1 MVSKTKKVQKDDYYY
16 CYRHHQKPIQLAVF
30 PQACGS
36 FSTSLM
42 YTNIYVNLSSYIF
55 FNLYDITLYS
65 EMARIIIFIN
75 TVAMKFS
82 ELPQKS
88 LNFGPAH

>member
-1 MVSKTKKVQKDDYYY
+1 MVREKNSKSLQEVVSKTKKVQNDDYYY

-42 YTNIYVNLSSYIF
+42 YTNIYVNLSAYIF
-55 FNLYDITLYS
+55 FIFMISLYIVRWQES
-65 EMARIIIFIN
+65 
-75 TVAMKFS
+75 
-82 ELPQKS
+82 
-88 LNFGPAH
+88 

>member
-1 MVSKTKKVQKDDYYY
+1 
-16 CYRHHQKPIQLAVF
+16 
-30 PQACGS
+30 
-36 FSTSLM
+36 
-42 YTNIYVNLSSYIF
+42 
-55 FNLYDITLYS
+55 
-65 EMARIIIFIN
+65 MARIIIFIN